1 MSRIDSIIRLYSE
14 DRISLLAFCAIAACY
29 FYVFTVLEPSI
40 GVLVVLPFFL
50 IATFTIILKDPFYGI
65 LIFLFVRH
73 LVPESFLRYGSV
85 LHLLYGLMLVA
96 VLVVTLTRYRK
107 ASGGQYYFPD
117 LPSAFKL
124 TLMGFVIVIFI
135 SSWQHI
141 FDFRHFFS
149 TELLAGWGHV
159 QRWVYVVLFNAFL
172 VAILTVW
179 LTDSM
184 EKFKLLVWSVIVIGL
199 SMSMEGLIFIS
210 GLMPAYVGK
219 VMVYEV
225 TNPEYRLMSLQGISS
240 CATAHRLLVPLFFAF
255 YLLVASKGRHTKWI
269 FIVACVISLALVLTY
284 TRIAY
289 AAAVLGL
296 AYLVILTFR
305 QVGARTVLPF
315 ICIMVAVGFSILE
328 FNFSKEMQ
336 GARFVGQ
343 FTKKPEAINT
353 AVAKGP
359 EVAVAEGPATATV
372 KGDGDTFRTQDGRI
386 QVAKGPEVAVA
397 EGPATATVKGDGDT
411 FRTQDGRIQV
421 AKGPEVA
428 VAEGPATAT
437 VKGDGDTFRTQDGRI
452 QVAKGPE
459 VQDVGAEKLP
469 GWMRHFGLTTKWV
482 RWQLIIEA
490 FKDKPVK
497 GWGIGTAKEVLG
509 KYGGLFEEGPTVGPK
524 LPLEFYSSLHNL
536 YLKWLVETG
545 VLGWIP
551 LLALFFLTAKNLYTV
566 RRDALAADNTE
577 LGRSEERRV
586 G

>member
-50 IATFTIILKDPFYGI
+50 IATFTLILKDPFYGI

-386 QVAKGPEVAVA
+386 QVAKGPEV
-397 EGPATATVKGDGDT
+397 
-411 FRTQDGRIQV
+411 
-421 AKGPEVA
+421 
-428 VAEGPATAT
+428 
-437 VKGDGDTFRTQDGRI
+437 
-452 QVAKGPE
+452 
-459 VQDVGAEKLP
+459 QDVGAEKLP

-577 LGRSEERRV
+577 LGLYSSMLLGTFFCVSPIYFITSDYDFERFFFLFFALSFV
-586 G
+586 CKSFSTQCKGTAV